1 MRRKI
6 TTCTLAALLLAAIA
20 GAQTAPEMFRGNL
33 LDTNMVSRGTAT
45 FLTLQVDRWG
55 TPEEAST
62 YLQVIKEKGQKGLQE
77 AFWDAKEVGWIR
89 IGSQLGYPIVFA
101 RSIETPDGRVVR
113 AFTDRPISFF
123 ELRNNLRSTDYP
135 LGIVELKLDAKG
147 KGEGVLIAAASA
159 KFDDQGQLEVE
170 NFGTQPYKIVNV
182 KIQPVKAK
190 DKKK

>member
-1 MRRKI
+1 MHRKV

-55 TPEEAST
+55 TPEEADA

-77 AFWDAKEVGWIR
+77 AFWDAKGAGWIR
-89 IGSQLGYPIVFA
+89 IGTQLGYPIVFA
-101 RSIETPDGRVVR
+101 RSLETPDGRIVR

-147 KGEGVLIAAASA
+147 KGEGTLIAAASA
-159 KFDDQGQLEVE
+159 KFDDQGQLVVE
-170 NFGTQPYKIVNV
+170 NFGTQPFKIVNV
-182 KIQPVKAK
+182 KKQPVKAK